1 MLDPF
6 LLLELELTLLGRQV
20 FYLLVQCLSFLIK
33 HGFDFAQLGHD
44 DLVDLACLRLLLLGD
59 NGLGESH
66 DRLLE
71 ANCLREDVK
80 SGQRKFLAI
89 QR

>member
-44 DLVDLACLRLLLLGD
+44 DLVDLTCLRLLLLAGRAIF
-59 NGLGESH
+59 GLRRTRDVIAQEV
-66 DRLLE
+66 RYLLLFE
-71 ANCLREDVK
+71 E
-80 SGQRKFLAI
+80 
-89 QR
+89 